1 MESELLSLEEVLQQA
16 EQLGLEVSERTFRYY
31 AVLGLLP
38 RPLKRPNTDAR
49 VHYYQPDILDRL
61 SQIRNLQA
69 QGHSLKQVK
78 KHLEAAGQSKPALVR
93 ALAEGQFQQACQRFL
108 TGPATREAAQTLVHE
123 LLTQT
128 GQSAQSLA
136 TRDLESCVR
145 QLCQWHRR
153 QRPQSSDFCASQVAQ
168 SPALQA
174 LLEKTRQLD
183 TQGLPLLGQAQA
195 RLASALADLAA
206 GQQIELAEKT
216 IGDIDRFL
224 SGYAGL
230 LDTPAEK

>member
-78 KHLEAAGQSKPALVR
+78 KHLEASGQSKPALVR

-108 TGPATREAAQTLVHE
+108 TGPPTREAAHILVHE
-123 LLTQT
+123 LFTQT

-136 TRDLESCVR
+136 TRDLEACVR

-153 QRPQSSDFCASQVAQ
+153 QRPTSQFCASQVAQ

-174 LLEKTRQLD
+174 LLEKTRLVD
-183 TQGLPLLGQAQA
+183 TQGLPLLAQAQA

-216 IGDIDRFL
+216 IGDIDRLL

-230 LDTPAEK
+230 LENPADK